1 MVVLCVVWVSMGKER
16 HAKVGAFIIKFD
28 QRGHANAKKKP
39 SAAWTVS
46 LCLLKSR
53 VQIRVQRW

>member
-1 MVVLCVVWVSMGKER
+1 MGKER
-16 HAKVGAFIIKFD
+16 HANVGAFIIKFD
-28 QRGHANAKKKP
+28 QRGHANAKKKA